1 MDTIR
6 LKARAKINLGL
17 DVVRRREDGYHEV
30 KMVMQMLRLYDQI
43 DIEKTQESGIF
54 VRSNLSF
61 LPTDERNIAYKA
73 AKVMIDQFGLEQG
86 VIIRIE
92 KHIPVAAGMAGG
104 STDCA
109 AVLYGMNKLFGLR
122 LNQKK
127 LRELGVKLGADVPYC
142 LMRQTALSEGIGE
155 ILTPISPLQD
165 CPILIAKPSVS
176 VSTRHVY
183 EHLKLDEQTMHP
195 DIDGIVT
202 ALADGDLYGVTDRMA
217 NVLET
222 VTVPEHQVIDEIKKQ
237 MMASGAVNALMSG
250 SGPTVFGIFDDEEK
264 AKKACED
271 MKASGL
277 ARQIYLTRP
286 FNQKIKDTR
295 KNKRKR

>member
-17 DVVRRREDGYHEV
+17 DVVRCREDGYHEV

-43 DIEKTQESGIF
+43 DIEKTQESGIL

-222 VTVPEHQVIDEIKKQ
+222 VTVPEHPVIDEIKKQ

>member
-43 DIEKTQESGIF
+43 DIEKTQESGIL

-217 NVLET
+217 NVHET

>member
-17 DVVRRREDGYHEV
+17 DVVRRRKDGYHEV

-43 DIEKTQESGIF
+43 DIEKTQESGIL

-222 VTVPEHQVIDEIKKQ
+222 VTVPEHPVIDEIKKQ